1 MITANELGRISAM
14 HKQAKLDPAMANTLG
29 FGGAGMLAGGGLGAL
44 RGALISENDQQ
55 GKPIGLLRRMLWH
68 GTKGGLKGGAL
79 GGAAGLIS
87 TELPRLLA
95 NDVLKGVRDENYAQ
109 ASALSKKS
117 DPKLGYLGSQ
127 AERAR
132 LNAEAFLFDGQRRI
146 FNDVSRPEQ
155 HKLIAKQIPLLYDNP
170 LAQAA
175 NYVANPVIKY
185 LNSEPK
191 AKEKVSRLGSM
202 NVRVDDK
209 DNTVLHAVK

>member
-1 MITANELGRISAM
+1 
-14 HKQAKLDPAMANTLG
+14 
-29 FGGAGMLAGGGLGAL
+29 
-44 RGALISENDQQ
+44 
-55 GKPIGLLRRMLWH
+55 MLWH
-68 GTKGGLKGGAL
+68 GTRGGLKGGAL

-95 NDVLKGVRDENYAQ
+95 NDVLKHGRNENYAQ
-109 ASALSKKS
+109 ASALAKKS

-132 LNAEAFLFDGQRRI
+132 LNAEALLFDGRRLR
-146 FNDVSRPEQ
+146 FNDASRPDQ
-155 HKLIAKQIPLLYDNP
+155 HKLIATQIPLLYDNP

-191 AKEKVSRLGSM
+191 AKEKVSRPGSM

-209 DNTVLHAVK
+209 DSTVLHAVK